1 MVVSSADKAPWNKY
15 LMHSQAELCL
25 CKVENA
31 DTRVSVFKGNPEVR
45 HFSWLFVFNNRRE
58 KRGRIFKEH
67 KAGFVFTFNNTDF
80 IFWGW
85 EKACLT
91 KSAQVNIVYKAVI
104 TPEISLDVAY
114 SRLA

>member
-1 MVVSSADKAPWNKY
+1 MAVSSTDKAPLNKY

-25 CKVENA
+25 CKAEN
-31 DTRVSVFKGNPEVR
+31 TGTMVSVLKGNPDVT
-45 HFSWLFVFNNRRE
+45 HFSWQFVFNSRRE

-85 EKACLT
+85 E
-91 KSAQVNIVYKAVI
+91 
-104 TPEISLDVAY
+104 
-114 SRLA
+114 RLVLQK

>member
-25 CKVENA
+25 CKAENA
-31 DTRVSVFKGNPEVR
+31 DARVSVFKGNPEVR

-58 KRGRIFKEH
+58 KRGRIFKEQ
-67 KAGFVFTFNNTDF
+67 KAGFVFTSNNTDF

-104 TPEISLDVAY
+104 TPEILLDVAY